1 MLLFYSEF
9 FVSRRRR
16 HTTCALVT
24 GVQTCALPISS
35 DDDRVKASP
44 LARRIA
50 ADKGIDLS
58 AVEGTGPGGRIVKAD
73 VEGAKPGAA
82 PAKKAEAAAPSAA
95 PKIARASCTERGCQY
110 V

>member
-1 MLLFYSEF
+1 MRISDWSSDVCSSDLKEAPKAEEK
-9 FVSRRRR
+9 
-16 HTTCALVT
+16 TEAKAAEPKAA
-24 GVQTCALPISS
+24 QPASS

-82 PAKKAEAAAPSAA
+82 PAKKAEAE
-95 PKIARASCTERGCQY
+95 IGRAH